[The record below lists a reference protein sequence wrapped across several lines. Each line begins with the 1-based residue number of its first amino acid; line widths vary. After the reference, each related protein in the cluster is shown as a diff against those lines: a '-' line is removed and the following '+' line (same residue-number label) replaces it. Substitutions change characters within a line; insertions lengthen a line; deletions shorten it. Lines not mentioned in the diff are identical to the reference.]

1 MKPGLLS
8 RTGAVVL
15 LTGTL
20 GVPVSVVE
28 AQWAVID
35 AGNLVQNTMT
45 ALNSVA
51 TAANTAN
58 AYIRQGEQIINEY
71 NIIRHQIEQY
81 QTMVTNLQRMPE
93 GLNFFET
100 INAYGAKLTG
110 LLGQTNALGYQLD
123 DATRQF
129 QELYVE
135 ADAVSQGDLRGVQQ
149 RFLTARMQASGV
161 AVQIQSIQSNVSD
174 LFGRLCSLLDGSW
187 RAEGNLDS
195 LQLAAQQQALQ
206 TTTLQQMQ
214 ALQATAYR
222 LQTQRQAED
231 VALERLR
238 TKVLDQFTAPVPEYT
253 GAGGF
258 LPVYRW
264 TDGGQ

>member
-1 MKPGLLS
+1 M
-8 RTGAVVL
+8 
-15 LTGTL
+15 L
-20 GVPVSVVE
+20 GVSRPVVE
-28 AQWAVID
+28 AQWAVED

-58 AYIRQGEQIINEY
+58 SYIRQGEQLIAEY
-71 NIIRHQIEQY
+71 NMVRNQIEAY
-81 QTMVTNLQRMPE
+81 KTFITNLQRIPE
-93 GLNFFET
+93 GLNVFET
-100 INAYGAKLTG
+100 VNAYGAKLTG

-129 QELYVE
+129 QELYGE
-135 ADAVSQGDLRGVQQ
+135 ADAVSQGDLRRVQQ
-149 RFLTARMQASGV
+149 KFLSARMQASGV
-161 AVQIQSIQSNVSD
+161 AVQVQSIQTNVSD
-174 LFGRLCSLLDGSW
+174 LFGRLCSLLSGVDQ
-187 RAEGNLDS
+187 AQGNLDS
-195 LQLAAQQQALQ
+195 QQLAAQQQALQ

-214 ALQATAYR
+214 VLQATAYR
-222 LQTQRQAED
+222 LQAQRQAED

-238 TKVLDQFTAPVPEYT
+238 AKVLDQFTAPVPEYT

-264 TDGGQ
+264 TDGGN